1 LLESLLEA
9 YKEHGCYLKTR
20 GSRRPGSTYV
30 LGALRILSRL
40 ERAAEAMRAALN
52 ALAEAAPEWVRE
64 HADLKRFERCSRRIE
79 DYRLLKGLPKPGWS
93 T

>member
-9 YKEHGCYLKTR
+9 CKERGYLKAR
-20 GSRRPGSTYV
+20 GRQRTDSTYV
-30 LGALRILSRL
+30 LGALRILNRL

-64 HADLKRFERCSRRIE
+64 HADPEWFERYSKRIE
-79 DYRLLKGLPKPGWS
+79 DY
-93 T
+93 